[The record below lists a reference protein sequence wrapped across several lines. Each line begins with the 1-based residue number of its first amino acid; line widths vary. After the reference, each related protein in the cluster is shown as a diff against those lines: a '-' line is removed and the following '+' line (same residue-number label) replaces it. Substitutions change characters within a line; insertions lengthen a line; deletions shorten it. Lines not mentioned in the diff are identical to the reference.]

1 MKSVEVFTGAWHGDR
16 PLALT
21 FPASWDVRVIGTNPG
36 PQLDLASMKAKIEA
50 PIGTS
55 RLADMAR
62 GRNSAAI
69 IIDDISRPTP
79 TADLL
84 PLVLDELEAGG
95 MSLSQVRIVIAAG
108 GHEAAST
115 EDNLKKIGAGTA
127 ARVAWELHDPDGDLV
142 YAGRSPSDVPLH
154 INRTVME
161 SELKIGIGSL
171 TPHDGAGFSGG
182 SKILVPGVAGTQ
194 TARYLHDLLKGA
206 KYRGGSIDNEF
217 RRELDVITGELGLNF
232 IVNVMLNHRRE
243 VADLFAGDRV
253 LAHREGSR
261 VAAEKF
267 AVTPATDVQIVV
279 ANTYPF
285 DANLWFVPWGT
296 WPLMLAPPEAT
307 RVAIADGSQG
317 AGSHRLKPTELSF
330 VGRIWVRF
338 LTLRPRHV
346 FKQARHLVTSLTRTQ
361 SRKMLEF
368 SMLCPNISDADMTMR
383 FPAATLYRTWDD
395 LCAALEEKHGE
406 GPVKVAVYP
415 CAPLQYRIPAGSG
428 DGG

>member
-1 MKSVEVFTGAWHGDR
+1 MKTVEIFSGAWHGDR
-16 PLALT
+16 PLTLT
-21 FPASWDVRVIGTNPG
+21 FPESWDVQVIGANPG
-36 PQLDLASMKAKIEA
+36 PQLDSAAMKAKIQS
-50 PIGTS
+50 PIGTA
-55 RLADMAR
+55 RLAELASNR
-62 GRNSAAI
+62 RNAAI

-79 TADLL
+79 TAELL

-108 GHEAAST
+108 GHEAASE
-115 EDNLKKIGAGTA
+115 EDNLKKVGWETA
-127 ARVAWELHDPDGDLV
+127 RRVKWELHDPDGDLV

-154 INRTVME
+154 INRTVIE
-161 SELKIGIGSL
+161 SDLKIGIGSL

-217 RRELDVITGELGLNF
+217 RRELDIITGQLGLNF
-232 IVNVMLNHRRE
+232 IVNVMLNHRRQI
-243 VADLFAGDRV
+243 ADLFAGDRV
-253 LAHREGSR
+253 LAHREGAR

-267 AVTPATDVQIVV
+267 VVTPATDVQVVV
-279 ANTYPF
+279 ANSYPF

-330 VGRIWVRF
+330 VGRIWVRL

-346 FKQARHLVTSLTRTQ
+346 LKQARHLITSLTRTQ

-368 SMLCPNISDADMTMR
+368 LMLCPNISDADMSMR

-395 LCAALEEKHGE
+395 LCGELRKRHGD

-415 CAPLQYRIPAGSG
+415 CAPLQYRRPIGSDHG
-428 DGG
+428 